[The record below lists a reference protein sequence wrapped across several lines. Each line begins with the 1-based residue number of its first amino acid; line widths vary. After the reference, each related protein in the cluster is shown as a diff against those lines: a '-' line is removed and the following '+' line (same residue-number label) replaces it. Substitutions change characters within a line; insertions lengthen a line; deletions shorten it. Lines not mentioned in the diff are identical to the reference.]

1 MDAQKQSS
9 KENQKNQENNA
20 QENKEAKA
28 TGVKSWKTAIYEH
41 NNIESSMAMT
51 RDARAEKQLKSK

>member
-9 KENQKNQENNA
+9 KENPKNQENNA

-28 TGVKSWKTAIYEH
+28 TGVKSWKTAIHEH

-51 RDARAEKQLKSK
+51 RDA